1 MATSSNFVLAE
12 GLDAANEANLIDHPA
27 QEAPSN
33 DVTCDAA
40 TKRKLWF
47 VLIASIVV
55 IVVISCIAAAVDY
68 EEEAAHSR
76 DSTSYWDSSD
86 WEYNDYGWGCSDAGP
101 HISTVDNG
109 IVHYHCGKVRK
120 EWAFIE
126 LNTTNC
132 AHLCANAEGYSVI
145 QAFYVAA
152 NNSCFC
158 FTSEHQYQI
167 RSEYYD
173 QITWDTY
180 CENTTIDVQ
189 SYDVSTSYDDC
200 ISDGRPYFL
209 NVSAAQKLQAQIA
222 EIECDEYEFYHDTT
236 TTKELNR
243 SLEEYEYDEEQWMSI
258 ALAEH
263 SSIATFNKFALE
275 LMSMAAPLWMVES
288 ANKAAI
294 DEIKHT
300 RIAFDIMNMMRRAH
314 AARPR
319 CVTADAFPQH
329 QIEIDADYERIAMDV
344 VIGGC
349 FGETMSA
356 LTMRERLH
364 LHLNDNYNLLNS
376 LIAEV
381 ANDEI
386 RHSALAWTVAKWII
400 ARHPRVTVANREW
413 WHSMLTLKQAQND
426 EGHEHRV
433 YREVM
438 PALIDRLWSNVDRK
452 TDDLSFY
459 ESIIQELQSNM
470 NSPRN
475 QCEIEQ

>member
-1 MATSSNFVLAE
+1 MATSQSAKAVV
-12 GLDAANEANLIDHPA
+12 PA
-27 QEAPSN
+27 SAQSPPT
-33 DVTCDAA
+33 DMYTCDAA
-40 TKRKLWF
+40 VKRKLWF
-47 VLIASIVV
+47 IVIASIVV
-55 IVVISCIAAAVDY
+55 IIIVSIVAGVV
-68 EEEAAHSR
+68 
-76 DSTSYWDSSD
+76 
-86 WEYNDYGWGCSDAGP
+86 EYNDANNGAYEFDDGCRSSGDTTSGV
-101 HISTVDNG
+101 STYYKG
-109 IVHYHCGKVRK
+109 IVHYYCGN
-120 EWAFIE
+120 EF
-126 LNTTNC
+126 NST
-132 AHLCANAEGYSVI
+132 ANADNCTNLCVTEDYEYYSSG
-145 QAFYVAA
+145 QAFYIPTTEM
-152 NNSCFC
+152 CYC
-158 FTSEHQYQI
+158 LTDEEQYAI
-167 RSEYYD
+167 SSSYGGYE

-180 CENTTIDVQ
+180 CENTTAEVQ
-189 SYDVSTSYDDC
+189 FYDVSTWYAWEDDC
-200 ISDGRPYFL
+200 IISDGRPYFL

-386 RHSALAWTVAKWII
+386 RHAALAWTVAKWII